1 MYNRISFGGSFSK
14 FFEENITDVTKR
26 EFFIL
31 GFTWILVFTVLF
43 GIYPSFIL
51 DGLHYYVSSL
61 LYNV

>member
-1 MYNRISFGGSFSK
+1 MVISK
-14 FFEENITDVTKR
+14 FFEESIADVTKR

-31 GFTWILVFTVLF
+31 LTLVAFTVIF

-61 LYNV
+61 LYNI